1 VPKDGFVI
9 YGWLADLTVLLH
21 FLFILFVIFGALL
34 AARNPKLTY
43 LHWATLGYALLI
55 EIFNWYCPLTLLEQ
69 RLRLAAGT
77 GAYERS
83 FLVHYLE
90 RLIYWDV
97 PQWMLIAGAVGLV
110 LANLFF
116 YCWRGRRNEA
126 SA

>member
-1 VPKDGFVI
+1 VI
-9 YGWLADLTVLLH
+9 YGWAADLTVLLH

-34 AARNPKLTY
+34 VARNPKLAY
-43 LHWATLGYALLI
+43 LHWATLVYALLI
-55 EIFNWYCPLTLLEQ
+55 EVFNWYCPLTLLEQ

-97 PQWMLIAGAVGLV
+97 PQWLLIVGAAGVV
-110 LANLFF
+110 LANLVF
-116 YCWRGRRNEA
+116 YGWRGRRKEA